1 MNGQPSEPERGYSMR
16 NTMMIAALSFAAACV
31 SPEEHRRL
39 QGEKAALK
47 AQIAQLSDDH
57 QQLAVQVAGLRSENK
72 ELGARA
78 ADASWIADQKRKL
91 QDLMS
96 RYAPGGADQVSGV
109 EAVQTAEGV
118 AFRVAGGVLFDPGQ
132 AVLSNGGKR
141 TLNELMDS
149 LKGRTIRVEGH
160 TDATP
165 IRRSRW
171 GTNLRLSLERAMSVA
186 DYLVSA
192 GLPKAQV
199 SAAGYGPNRP
209 AADGSTAVA
218 LKKNRR
224 VEILMIER

>member
-1 MNGQPSEPERGYSMR
+1 MR
-16 NTMMIAALSFAAACV
+16 NTMMIAALCCAAACV

-47 AQIAQLSDDH
+47 AQIAQLSEDH
-57 QQLAVQVAGLRSENK
+57 RLLAGQVESLRSENQ

-96 RYAPGGADQVSGV
+96 RYAPGGTDQVNGV
-109 EAVQTAEGV
+109 EVVQTAEGV
-118 AFRVAGGVLFDPGQ
+118 AFRVAGGVLFAPGQ
-132 AVLSNGGKR
+132 NVLSEGGKR
-141 TLNELMDS
+141 TLTELMGS

-186 DYLVSA
+186 DYLIAS
-192 GLPKAQV
+192 GLSKAQV

-209 AADGSTAVA
+209 AVEGTTKQA
-218 LKKNRR
+218 LQKNRR